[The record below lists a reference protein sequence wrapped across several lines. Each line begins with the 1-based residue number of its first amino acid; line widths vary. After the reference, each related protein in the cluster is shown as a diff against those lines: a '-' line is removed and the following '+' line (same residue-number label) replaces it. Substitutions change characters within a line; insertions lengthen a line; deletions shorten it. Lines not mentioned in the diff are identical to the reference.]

1 MKERFTEEQVI
12 GFPARSRIRT
22 VRQRAVPSAA
32 VRQVSGTLPPESEQ
46 RSNVRNGRG
55 AGRQLTGLNGRY
67 LMSYPPFKHIDFW
80 KPLQPLV
87 AVCRLIERSSLA
99 AVGRG
104 CFLPGNCCERTR

>member
-46 RSNVRNGRG
+46 RSNVRNGRSSDS
-55 AGRQLTGLNGRY
+55 QHQNSTGSFRIGK
-67 LMSYPPFKHIDFW
+67 PPFSLRTSSDRFGHRRDRHLFE
-80 KPLQPLV
+80 
-87 AVCRLIERSSLA
+87 LISEKRPMKF
-99 AVGRG
+99 
-104 CFLPGNCCERTR
+104 CFLEADVCH

>member
-46 RSNVRNGRG
+46 RSNVRNGRI
-55 AGRQLTGLNGRY
+55 A
-67 LMSYPPFKHIDFW
+67 
-80 KPLQPLV
+80 V
-87 AVCRLIERSSLA
+87 AHY
-99 AVGRG
+99 
-104 CFLPGNCCERTR
+104 

>member
-87 AVCRLIERSSLA
+87 AGKSQPPALNSTRWN
-99 AVGRG
+99 GRW
-104 CFLPGNCCERTR
+104 TQ